1 MITGN
6 RSTAILGLFS
16 GQIVLGHYGNGLIF
30 SIDIQPPGV
39 VVNRIIG
46 GQRTVCLV
54 CQMPSAGILR
64 HNVDHRLK
72 GTGDIVNFLSSN
84 KAAGIGLPIQHQRLA
99 IDKELLCVAFVGSNC
114 QGDGVTNFVGIL
126 LCGNR
131 TVSHTSNVDFCR
143 STTVI
148 QLECK
153 GNFHMQTLV
162 AGMNDCERIHLII
175 CGNTGHSVGIHLG
188 AVDRKGQL
196 IAAGTLQLE
205 VYTVAVKVR
214 SQVVKVFPIAPTGHR
229 AGRTILIK
237 GICALIV
244 DDTECV
250 DISIVHLH
258 TQDNCKADIS
268 VTIHT
273 VCNRQIVLG
282 FYGNRLVIAV
292 KVHQPSVV
300 IAGIVG
306 IKNAVCMVSGI
317 PSAVCRHNIE
327 ALFKATGNIVDV
339 LIRHKCIGVA
349 IPTQQQGFAV
359 DIQLLAVASLGSYC
373 KGDSFSQLIVLLI
386 CSNCTVCQLCNID
399 HRQRAGIPQFKGDLH
414 FLTQV
419 AVHSELDTD
428 TGISNIAGF
437 TGCELLGNID
447 GCNFLIIDIDQCIA
461 AHSRNTE
468 EDAFACNLGSLCVC
482 QGIGVGPIVRQGGV
496 IHDLHSVLAVAIG
509 MVQTQTQG
517 FTVGEG
523 EVIDHREVLCISRCI
538 PDKGADI
545 IAIYDSIQP
554 AGVACSMAIH
564 LQSALV
570 LVEQIPVVTFG
581 KLAACKGAGN
591 HVSVC
596 LCLEGIGAVPVGG
609 DLFTVDQQLGVV
621 IAGIPL
627 YSQGNAVTHLA
638 DFLICNDGAVLRFR
652 DLYGHFL
659 AGIGKLEGNH
669 CGSVHVSIKVE
680 GDSGGCFLNATG
692 LAGSNHLRKVEY
704 ANFLAFQ
711 INIGICAQDLDPVL
725 NAVAQSLCSFFLCQG
740 ICILPGGCYCA
751 ACHSLNAEFSVS
763 VCMIQ
768 TNAELFPIGEL
779 KDISKGEILSVG
791 ICILNRD
798 RNIIGLNHRIQ
809 PLTLRHTVS
818 GYCTSILAGNIPRF
832 CMYQE
837 G

>member
-1 MITGN
+1 
-6 RSTAILGLFS
+6 
-16 GQIVLGHYGNGLIF
+16 
-30 SIDIQPPGV
+30 
-39 VVNRIIG
+39 
-46 GQRTVCLV
+46 
-54 CQMPSAGILR
+54 MPSAGILR

-99 IDKELLCVAFVGSNC
+99 IDKELLCIAFAGSNC

-131 TVSHTSNVDFCR
+131 TVSHTSNVDFCG
-143 STTVI
+143 STTII
-148 QLECK
+148 QLKCK

-282 FYGNRLVIAV
+282 FYGNRLVIAI

-306 IKNAVCMVSGI
+306 IKDAVCMVSGI
-317 PSAVCRHNIE
+317 PSAVCRRNIE

-386 CSNCTVCQLCNID
+386 CSNCAVC
-399 HRQRAGIPQFKGDLH
+399 
-414 FLTQV
+414 
-419 AVHSELDTD
+419 
-428 TGISNIAGF
+428 
-437 TGCELLGNID
+437 
-447 GCNFLIIDIDQCIA
+447 
-461 AHSRNTE
+461 
-468 EDAFACNLGSLCVC
+468 
-482 QGIGVGPIVRQGGV
+482 
-496 IHDLHSVLAVAIG
+496 
-509 MVQTQTQG
+509 
-517 FTVGEG
+517 
-523 EVIDHREVLCISRCI
+523 
-538 PDKGADI
+538 
-545 IAIYDSIQP
+545 
-554 AGVACSMAIH
+554 
-564 LQSALV
+564 
-570 LVEQIPVVTFG
+570 
-581 KLAACKGAGN
+581 
-591 HVSVC
+591 
-596 LCLEGIGAVPVGG
+596 
-609 DLFTVDQQLGVV
+609 
-621 IAGIPL
+621 
-627 YSQGNAVTHLA
+627 
-638 DFLICNDGAVLRFR
+638 
-652 DLYGHFL
+652 
-659 AGIGKLEGNH
+659 
-669 CGSVHVSIKVE
+669 
-680 GDSGGCFLNATG
+680 
-692 LAGSNHLRKVEY
+692 
-704 ANFLAFQ
+704 
-711 INIGICAQDLDPVL
+711 
-725 NAVAQSLCSFFLCQG
+725 
-740 ICILPGGCYCA
+740 
-751 ACHSLNAEFSVS
+751 
-763 VCMIQ
+763 
-768 TNAELFPIGEL
+768 
-779 KDISKGEILSVG
+779 
-791 ICILNRD
+791 
-798 RNIIGLNHRIQ
+798 
-809 PLTLRHTVS
+809 
-818 GYCTSILAGNIPRF
+818 
-832 CMYQE
+832 
-837 G
+837 